1 MIFFTSLSKFSP
13 RFSSVQKPLFFR
25 LGGESTI
32 YEAIDS
38 FYDQI
43 QADPV
48 LFKYFRSSA
57 IKKIIE
63 HQKRVVL
70 ISYGGAPCLS
80 EKEIKKAHANLKISN
95 ADFDLMKSFLKKSL
109 AGIEI
114 TEQSHDIKTTE
125 IKKIDEPTISEA
137 LALFESYRKLT
148 VVETPYQLLGGEEG
162 LKKIIDYQY
171 EKILIDPELR
181 HFFLSTDIEKL
192 KAKIVIYLGGMLGG
206 PNKYEGQDMKN
217 AHKTLEINDRH
228 FFLMKKHLAWGMHK
242 CNVNNAIIDKALDVL
257 EKDRNNV
264 LGSKTSYE
272 ELGEDIGLLEICE
285 LLFAKVQKNPMLR
298 GFFHLSN
305 IDQTTKCFYHFLAR
319 ELGGPQKNES
329 FRDLKQIHS
338 KFNFL
343 DVHLDAFQNCI
354 EAVLKHK
361 LVDPMII
368 RDVLWTLER
377 FRREVCTVTMYDL
390 VGGESFIEKG
400 SIILQKKVKFHY
412 KLAHFFTSY
421 SDDQVVQLMRHLL
434 TYSVGGRRAFRG
446 RDMKNAHEELGI
458 KEEHFND
465 MKSLVR
471 DTFRECSVV
480 DTLIIQVLRV
490 YDDKKRYVVSKQ
502 IIRKENYDLND

>member
-1 MIFFTSLSKFSP
+1 MFYLTFFSKFSSC
-13 RFSSVQKPLFFR
+13 FSSIQKPLFFR

-32 YEAIDS
+32 FEAIET

-57 IKKIIE
+57 IKKIVE

-70 ISYGGAPCLS
+70 ISYGGASCLS
-80 EKEIKKAHANLKISN
+80 EKEIKKAHATLKISN

-109 AGIEI
+109 AGIEFS
-114 TEQSHDIKTTE
+114 EQSEVKTTE
-125 IKKIDEPTISEA
+125 MKKIDENTIAEA
-137 LALFESYRKLT
+137 LTIFESYRKFT

-181 HFFLSTDIEKL
+181 HFFLSTDIERL
-192 KAKIVIYLGGMLGG
+192 KVKIAIYLGGMLGG
-206 PNKYEGQDMKN
+206 PDKYEGNDMKN
-217 AHKTLEINDRH
+217 AHKALEINDRH

-242 CNVNNAIIDKALDVL
+242 CNVNNAVIDKALDVI
-257 EKDRNNV
+257 EKDRNNI
-264 LGSKTSYE
+264 LGSKTTYE
-272 ELGEDIGLLEICE
+272 ELGEDIGLQEICE
-285 LLFAKVQKNPMLR
+285 LLFVKVQKNPMLR
-298 GFFHLSN
+298 GFFDLSN
-305 IDQTTKCFYHFLAR
+305 IDQTAKCFYNFLAR
-319 ELGGPQKNES
+319 ELGGPQKNGS

-390 VGGESFIEKG
+390 VGGETFIEKG
-400 SIILQKKVKFHY
+400 SII
-412 KLAHFFTSY
+412 
-421 SDDQVVQLMRHLL
+421 
-434 TYSVGGRRAFRG
+434 
-446 RDMKNAHEELGI
+446 
-458 KEEHFND
+458 
-465 MKSLVR
+465 
-471 DTFRECSVV
+471 
-480 DTLIIQVLRV
+480 
-490 YDDKKRYVVSKQ
+490 
-502 IIRKENYDLND
+502 

>member
-1 MIFFTSLSKFSP
+1 MLYLTSLSKFFP
-13 RFSSVQKPLFFR
+13 HFCSVQKPLFFR

-32 YEAIDS
+32 FEVIES

-43 QADPV
+43 QSDPV
-48 LFKYFRSSA
+48 LFKYFRNSA
-57 IKKIIE
+57 SKKIVE

-70 ISYGGAPCLS
+70 ISYGGNPCLS
-80 EKEIKKAHANLKISN
+80 EKEIKKAHATLKISN
-95 ADFDLMKSFLKKSL
+95 ADFDLMKNLLKNSL
-109 AGIEI
+109 EGVEFAEKN
-114 TEQSHDIKTTE
+114 EVSATE
-125 IKKIDEPTISEA
+125 IKKFDENTISEA
-137 LALFESYRKLT
+137 LTFFESYRKIT
-148 VVETPYQLLGGEEG
+148 VVETPYQLLGGKEG
-162 LKKIIDYQY
+162 LKQIIDYQF

-181 HFFLSTDIEKL
+181 HFFLSADIKRL

-206 PNKYEGQDMKN
+206 PDQYEGQDMKN
-217 AHKTLEINDRH
+217 AHKALEINDRH

-242 CNVNNAIIDKALDVL
+242 CNINNAIIDKALDVI
-257 EKDRNNV
+257 EKDRNNI
-264 LGSKTSYE
+264 LESKTTYE
-272 ELGEDIGLLEICE
+272 ELGEDIGLQEICE
-285 LLFAKVQKNPMLR
+285 LLFAKVKKNPMLR

-305 IDQTTKCFYHFLAR
+305 IERTTRCFYHFLAR
-319 ELGGPQKNES
+319 ELGGPQKNGN
-329 FRDLKQIHS
+329 FRDLKQVHS
-338 KFNFL
+338 KFNLL

-361 LVDPMII
+361 LVDPMVI

-390 VGGESFIEKG
+390 VGGEKFIEKG

-412 KLAHFFTSY
+412 KLAHFFTNY

-446 RDMKNAHEELGI
+446 RDMKNAHEELAI

-471 DTFRECSVV
+471 DTFRECGVV
-480 DTLIIQVLRV
+480 DTLIVQVLRV

-502 IIRKENYDLND
+502 IIKKENYDMND